1 MLQMTQAAITLP
13 LTDPVLKFLL
23 ILVIILAAPLLLN
36 KLRIP
41 HLLGLIIAGAIIGP
55 NGFNLVLRDSSIIL
69 SGTAGLLYIMFLA
82 GLEIDLGDFKKN
94 KWKSLTFGMYTFLV
108 PMALG
113 TLVGLYV
120 LNFSMLSSI
129 WLSSM
134 FASDTLI
141 AYPIISKLGITK
153 DKAVGITV
161 GGTMITDTLALLVL
175 TVIVEMAVGE
185 VDDWFW
191 YRLGAA
197 IILFFAFVMI
207 VFPIVGRWFFKR
219 CEDNVS
225 QYIFVLVM
233 VFLGAYLAELA
244 GLESIIGAFLAG
256 MALNRLIPSTSPLMN
271 RVEFVGN
278 AIFIPFFLIGVGMLI
293 DYRAFFTNW
302 DTIKVGAVMIVVATV
317 AKFVA
322 AWMTQKTFRMS
333 VDQRRVIFGLSNA
346 QAAATLAAV
355 MVGYNVILGETPVGE
370 PIRLLNESV
379 LNGTILMIL
388 VTCTMASFSAQKG
401 AHNIAMNDVS
411 EEKEGTGEHQERILI
426 PVSYEKNVTELVNL
440 STAIKSKKNKNGLFA
455 LNVINNQASDDKA
468 FKQSKKVLNMAV
480 TTASATDN
488 VLQDLLR
495 YDLNVANAI
504 ISVIKEQGI
513 TDLVLGLHQ
522 GKGVVSSFLGNMTEA
537 ILGQSNVTTLIYRPI
552 QPIATVKRHLVV
564 VPARAEKEV
573 GFPMWVNKV
582 WNIIHNSGA
591 KAVFYA
597 SEDTTMYLK
606 EIYKKRPIEAEFSS
620 FDDWDDFLIMSR
632 EIKSDDTLWVVM
644 SRRERLSYH
653 ANMSRI
659 PNYLNKYFQSNSFV
673 LVYPIQAGE
682 TNNRYL
688 V

>member
-1 MLQMTQAAITLP
+1 MLQITLAAITLP

-120 LNFSMLSSI
+120 LNFSMLTSV
-129 WLSSM
+129 LLASM
-134 FASDTLI
+134 FASHTLI

-175 TVIVEMAVGE
+175 TVIVEMAVGD

-322 AWMTQKTFRMS
+322 AWLTQKTFRMS

-355 MVGYNVILGETPVGE
+355 MVGYNVILGETPAGE

-537 ILGQSNVTTLIYRPI
+537 ILGQSKVTTLIYRPI

-597 SEDTTMYLK
+597 SEDTMVYLK
-606 EIYKKRPIEAEFSS
+606 EMYKKRPIEAEFSS